1 MTTLSLILLHG
12 LGADGNDMQPIA
24 QAIRARLHYAH
35 PDLHLRIHCPDAPV
49 RPVTVNG
56 GYLMPAWFD
65 LYGLEADAPVDTDGI
80 EQSRQR
86 ISQLL
91 EAEHRAGVA
100 WQHIIIGGF
109 SQGGVIAMHCAL
121 HLDQRLGALLALST
135 WLPRSLY
142 PESDIR
148 PSASACQTPVFIA
161 HGREDDLIHVQASQR
176 TRDTLAGWGYNTLHH
191 ATYPM
196 PHSICMEEID
206 DISAWLVQ
214 QLAR

>member
-24 QAIRARLHYAH
+24 QAIRAQLHHAH
-35 PDLHLRIHCPDAPV
+35 PDLQVRIHCPDAPV

-56 GYLMPAWFD
+56 AYLMRAWFD
-65 LYGLEADAPVDTDGI
+65 LYGLQADAPVDTDGI

-100 WQHIIIGGF
+100 WKHIIIGGF

-135 WLPRSLY
+135 WLPRSPY
-142 PESDIR
+142 SS
-148 PSASACQTPVFIA
+148 PSASACQTPVFMA
-161 HGREDDLIHVQASQR
+161 HGIEDDLIPVQALRR
-176 TRDTLAGWGYNTLHH
+176 TYDSLAKLGYNTLHH

-214 QLAR
+214 HLAR